1 LLAQLGPE
9 NRTLLGDGM
18 ARAYSGDLRVRVI
31 RAVEG
36 GLCAE
41 IGPSWRWMSS
51 APERDLRCEIVDCA
65 APKFPFW

>member
-1 LLAQLGPE
+1 
-9 NRTLLGDGM
+9 
-18 ARAYSGDLRVRVI
+18 
-31 RAVEG
+31 VEG